1 MKIAITSTGNTLDS
15 PVDPRFGRCQF
26 FIFVD
31 PETMEFEAVEN
42 QAMMAAGGAG
52 IQAAQFVANEGA
64 QAIVTGNVG
73 PNAVSSL
80 MAAGIK
86 LYVGATG
93 TVRET
98 VNRFKTGQLREVSEA
113 TVGPHTGMGRGMG
126 GGTGRGMGGGMG
138 RGMGRGMGGGRGRR
152 S

>member
-26 FIFVD
+26 FVFVD

-98 VNRFKTGQLREVSEA
+98 VNRFNTGQLREVSEA
-113 TVGPHTGMGRGMG
+113 TVAPHTGMGRGMG

-138 RGMGRGMGGGRGRR
+138 GGMGRGMGGGRGRR